1 MWTPTNIEPFTV
13 VTTQT
18 VTSFTV
24 SCRSI
29 NLFQDASFSVDSFD
43 ATGKIV
49 SRQIVEITPE
59 EYNQWNNDD
68 SFIINL
74 IAQKLGYIITR

>member
-1 MWTPTNIEPFTV
+1 MSAPTMIEPFTV
-13 VTTQT
+13 VTTQI

-29 NLFQDASFSVDSFD
+29 NLFQDASFLVDSFD

-59 EYNQWNNDD
+59 EYNQWDNDD

-74 IAQKLGYIITR
+74 IAQKLGYTLN